1 MCILLFVHAHVH
13 VHVHVHVHI
22 LVVRESL
29 QRSKKVYTVQRKSTT
44 FKESLQR
51 SKMIKDDESLQRLKK
66 V

>member
-29 QRSKKVYTVQRKSTT
+29 QRLKKVYNVQKW
-44 FKESLQR
+44 L
-51 SKMIKDDESLQRLKK
+51 KMMK
-66 V
+66 VYNV